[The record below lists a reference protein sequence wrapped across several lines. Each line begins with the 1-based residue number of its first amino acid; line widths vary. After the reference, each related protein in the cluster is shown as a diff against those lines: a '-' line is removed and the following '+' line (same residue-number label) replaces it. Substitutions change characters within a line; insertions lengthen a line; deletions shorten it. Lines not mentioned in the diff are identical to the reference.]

1 MQTKS
6 WLLLSG
12 LGALVSS
19 LGAPAY
25 ASDDVGHW
33 YINPQGGYAVTDD
46 DRAQRN
52 SAFYGLGIGKH
63 LSEEWSLELNG
74 AVSQH
79 KGFGAAP
86 RVDLSAITVDALRVF
101 NRDGVFAPF
110 ITGGVGAIQD
120 DLQPGRNTTNLAL
133 QAGFG
138 SIIRL
143 WENSNG
149 SRSFALRPE
158 VKARWDGAKD
168 SGRYLDYLGMLGFQF
183 SFGAPRAVPAAA
195 PVAAAPPVE
204 TAPLPPAPPP
214 PPADSDH
221 DGVID
226 SLDKCPGTPAGVA
239 VDAQGCPLKGSVT
252 LEGVTFELNSA
263 TLAASSQRVLDDVA
277 DGLRKHPRLR
287 IELQGHTDSSG
298 SDQYNLRLSQK
309 RAESVKSYLLQQGV
323 PSTQLISKGYGESQ
337 PVADNS
343 SAEGRARN
351 RRVVMNVLDNPGDV
365 NVKGEGQT
373 AD

>member
-1 MQTKS
+1 MS
-6 WLLLSG
+6 
-12 LGALVSS
+12 
-19 LGAPAY
+19 
-25 ASDDVGHW
+25 
-33 YINPQGGYAVTDD
+33 
-46 DRAQRN
+46 AQKRHRFFT
-52 SAFYGLGIGKH
+52 A
-63 LSEEWSLELNG
+63 
-74 AVSQH
+74 
-79 KGFGAAP
+79 
-86 RVDLSAITVDALRVF
+86 
-101 NRDGVFAPF
+101 
-110 ITGGVGAIQD
+110 
-120 DLQPGRNTTNLAL
+120 
-133 QAGFG
+133 
-138 SIIRL
+138 
-143 WENSNG
+143 
-149 SRSFALRPE
+149 
-158 VKARWDGAKD
+158 
-168 SGRYLDYLGMLGFQF
+168 
-183 SFGAPRAVPAAA
+183 
-195 PVAAAPPVE
+195 PVE

-287 IELQGHTDSSG
+287 VELQGHTDSSG
-298 SDQYNLRLSQK
+298 SDQYNMRLSQK
-309 RAESVKSYLLQQGV
+309 RAESVKNYLLQQGV

-337 PVADNS
+337 PIADNT
-343 SAEGRARN
+343 SAEGRAHN